1 MVTETDIAN
10 MALSRMGHNRLMTSF
25 DDDATTEGNLVRL
38 HYPRLRD
45 SILRSHP
52 WNFAIKRAVLA
63 PEGSAPA
70 YEYTYK
76 SPLPNDCLKVL
87 RTRVESENIE
97 DDYRIEGRYV
107 LSNSNAT
114 SIEYV
119 SRVTDPAQFD
129 TMFVDMLAWALAAEC
144 AMPLIND
151 ARVAQNAASM
161 FQSLQRDARYVDAQ
175 EGKPRP
181 IIDAYDWI
189 IARY

>member
-97 DDYRIEGRYV
+97 DDYRVEGRYV

-161 FQSLQRDARYVDAQ
+161 FQSLQRDARSVDAQ